1 MNILADEKIAQF
13 RRREERIRETEDGL
27 RMLNDDLAAAIRE
40 DRRDWAEMT
49 EALRS
54 LLTAYLMELNRQTDK
69 IANWL
74 DRETPG
80 WRR

>member
-1 MNILADEKIAQF
+1 
-13 RRREERIRETEDGL
+13 
-27 RMLNDDLAAAIRE
+27 MLNDDLAAAIRE